1 MLNDLHVLAIS
12 DEEEN
17 ISFSD
22 DETVD
27 RDTGTADCRRVERS
41 LIMQTDEDHP
51 VLVTANKA
59 MFSGTPCP
67 VLTVNITSPLLRAED
82 SGAHWCCHGVA
93 GGEAGD

>member
-27 RDTGTADCRRVERS
+27 RD
-41 LIMQTDEDHP
+41 
-51 VLVTANKA
+51 
-59 MFSGTPCP
+59 SGLPP
-67 VLTVNITSPLLRAED
+67 
-82 SGAHWCCHGVA
+82 
-93 GGEAGD
+93 GGEVTH

>member
-27 RDTGTADCRRVERS
+27 CRHR
-41 LIMQTDEDHP
+41 
-51 VLVTANKA
+51 
-59 MFSGTPCP
+59 
-67 VLTVNITSPLLRAED
+67 D
-82 SGAHWCCHGVA
+82 SGLSP
-93 GGEAGD
+93 GGEVTNYAD

>member
-27 RDTGTADCRRVERS
+27 RDTGTAAGWRGHS

-59 MFSGTPCP
+59 RFSGTPCP
-67 VLTVNITSPLLRAED
+67 VLTVNITS
-82 SGAHWCCHGVA
+82 GV
-93 GGEAGD
+93 

>member
-41 LIMQTDEDHP
+41 LIMQTDHP
-51 VLVTANKA
+51 VLVTANKSR
-59 MFSGTPCP
+59 FNGTPCP
-67 VLTVNITSPLLRAED
+67 VLTVNITSPLLRVED